1 MKTIKCPN
9 CYKDLPVSYL
19 VMFLI
24 TTLFLILITVG
35 ICHAETIPK
44 FTIDNI
50 ILSIIGESEG
60 ECFEGKIA
68 VAEVIRRRGSLKG
81 VYGINAPR
89 VKKHLYSK
97 ETYDLCLKAWLESRF
112 TNYSCLA
119 THWEGSS
126 FKIPYW
132 AKDMKVTA
140 RIGNQI
146 FYK

>member
-19 VMFLI
+19 VMFLA

-35 ICHAETIPK
+35 ICHADQLDDK
-44 FTIDNI
+44 QC
-50 ILSIIGESEG
+50 ILAIIGEAEG
-60 ECFEGKIA
+60 EPYIGKIA
-68 VAEVIRRRGSLKG
+68 IGEVIRRRGSLKG
-81 VYGINAPR
+81 VYGLNAPR

-119 THWEGSS
+119 THWEGKA
-126 FKIPYW
+126 FKKPYW
-132 AKDMKVTA
+132 AANMAIVA